1 MRAYSGDKSCC
12 VALIGDKSCR
22 VVMSGDTN
30 IAVREMY
37 SCDMYCSMTLA
48 DVDCNAIFL

>member
-30 IAVREMY
+30 IAVRE
-37 SCDMYCSMTLA
+37 TLA
-48 DVDCNAIFL
+48 DVDCNAIFF